1 MNAVGAPAPAPPTA
15 APTAAPA
22 APPAAPAVL
31 PAPPAA
37 AAARRRFPAGTVRG
51 RAARVLL
58 RAAAVAGAA
67 VVVAALQ
74 EVHDPGV
81 LCPLRLLTGV
91 PCPLCGSTTV
101 FAEAGRGRWEAALLA
116 NPVTA
121 LAAVALV
128 CGPLGPGR
136 RWRRLSYAGRGLL
149 VGAALAAGWVWEL
162 ARLVL
167 LRS

>member
-1 MNAVGAPAPAPPTA
+1 MPGGA
-15 APTAAPA
+15 
-22 APPAAPAVL
+22 L
-31 PAPPAA
+31 
-37 AAARRRFPAGTVRG
+37 
-51 RAARVLL
+51 RVLL

-67 VVVAALQ
+67 VAVAA
-74 EVHDPGV
+74 VHDAHDPGV

-101 FAEAGRGRWEAALLA
+101 FVEAGHGRWAAALLA

-121 LAAVALV
+121 LTAVALV
-128 CGPLGPGR
+128 CGPFGPGR
-136 RWRRLSYAGRGLL
+136 RWRQLSYAGRNLL
-149 VGAALAAGWVWEL
+149 VGAALAAAWVWEL

>member
-1 MNAVGAPAPAPPTA
+1 MNAVGAPAPAPPAA
-15 APTAAPA
+15 APPAAPSA
-22 APPAAPAVL
+22 APPAAPAS
-31 PAPPAA
+31 
-37 AAARRRFPAGTVRG
+37 RRRRPAGTVPG
-51 RAARVLL
+51 GAARVVL

-67 VVVAALQ
+67 VAVAALQ

-101 FAEAGRGRWEAALLA
+101 FVEAGHGRWSAALLA

-128 CGPLGPGR
+128 GGPLGPGR
-136 RWRRLSYAGRGLL
+136 WWRQLSYAHRNLL
-149 VGAALAAGWVWEL
+149 VGAALAVGWVWEL
-162 ARLVL
+162 ARLGP